1 MSAVNT
7 NIQARQVQSAL
18 AQNTRHLD
26 HTMAGLSTGKRINSA
41 SDDSAGS
48 AISTKLATQARS
60 LNMAVRNTNDG
71 ISMMQTADGAAGG
84 IQDMLYRMKELAV
97 QSINDTYSSDERT
110 VLNSEFQHLE
120 SQIRDTV
127 ANTTWNS
134 CGTTGHQFSVS
145 LAHYSPHSPLIG
157 RRGSRIKREKSTV
170 AACDDRLPRRS
181 WPQRKFR
188 FETTQRDSAL
198 VPFAFAAIPFP
209 A

>member
-1 MSAVNT
+1 MVSAGEGDHAGTASSGTGNFHGVFYSFGT
-7 NIQARQVQSAL
+7 GGDQQGFLGEITWHLGVDFL
-18 AQNTRHLD
+18 AQ
-26 HTMAGLSTGKRINSA
+26 
-41 SDDSAGS
+41 
-48 AISTKLATQARS
+48 
-60 LNMAVRNTNDG
+60 LNVRLV
-71 ISMMQTADGAAGG
+71 S
-84 IQDMLYRMKELAV
+84 
-97 QSINDTYSSDERT
+97 
-110 VLNSEFQHLE
+110 QHLE
-120 SQIRDTV
+120 AGVGQLVQLFGHGGDDFRVHVAGVQYRDAAGEVDEFATFNV
-127 ANTTWNS
+127 RHGGVLRRLSEDRVNLADTTWNS

-198 VPFAFAAIPFP
+198 VPFAFAAILVR